1 MPIKC
6 WHKVRNF
13 YKETGKLS
21 KRLFDLRW
29 SFLTT
34 FTKVRIHNMWQ
45 ECKNVA
51 KIFQREGGSHFVK
64 QMKLTRL
71 SSRPPCRV
79 YSERSSSP
87 KHTISYFE
95 QREQDFNCAPM
106 ARKCVTRKC
115 VGSWAP
121 QDAAVKN
128 REENWENSKRTLT
141 YPHTVLPHGSIPTI
155 LVSRPLVWISD
166 EMELSHMK
174 YANHSSLTTCGW
186 ISDEME
192 VSRHLTLNSSAINNP
207 SLVHSSR
214 SVQHS
219 KTVQFL
225 KQFSFPSLFFFFGG
239 PGEHLKARLR
249 KNFIGEANSIAGQ
262 LLITPSLTHSLRC
275 TQRSKTVQFPKQFSH
290 SPLCF
295 WWTKS

>member
-1 MPIKC
+1 MRCWNHKVENFYKDLKKTFSKSRVWLGTERPSTFTFHPRLIFVLRSHNSMPIWC

-34 FTKVRIHNMWQ
+34 FTKARIHNMWQ

-51 KIFQREGGSHFVK
+51 KIFQRGGRGSHFVK

-71 SSRPPCRV
+71 SSRPLCRV

-87 KHTISYFE
+87 KHTMSYFE

-121 QDAAVKN
+121 KGAAVKN
-128 REENWENSKRTLT
+128 RVENWENSKRTHT

-155 LVSRPLVWISD
+155 LV
-166 EMELSHMK
+166 
-174 YANHSSLTTCGW
+174 
-186 ISDEME
+186 
-192 VSRHLTLNSSAINNP
+192 
-207 SLVHSSR
+207 
-214 SVQHS
+214 
-219 KTVQFL
+219 
-225 KQFSFPSLFFFFGG
+225 
-239 PGEHLKARLR
+239 
-249 KNFIGEANSIAGQ
+249 
-262 LLITPSLTHSLRC
+262 
-275 TQRSKTVQFPKQFSH
+275 
-290 SPLCF
+290 
-295 WWTKS
+295 